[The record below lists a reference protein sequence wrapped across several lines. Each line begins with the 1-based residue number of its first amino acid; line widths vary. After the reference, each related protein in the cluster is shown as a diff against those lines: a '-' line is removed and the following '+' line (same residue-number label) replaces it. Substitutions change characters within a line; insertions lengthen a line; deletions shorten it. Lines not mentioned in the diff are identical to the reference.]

1 MIFWARA
8 ARSARCWTSDMERV
22 LSSNALEGN
31 GKNQGGDFIG
41 SEIYESSFPRLGSGL
56 GVFDIEEEVEGYG
69 C

>member
-1 MIFWARA
+1 
-8 ARSARCWTSDMERV
+8 MERV